1 LSGKL
6 QITNHKLQT
15 KYKLQITKNRLV
27 FFSLLWYSFVLKGRI
42 IMKQIFISYCHKD
55 EQWKKKVISHL
66 NILLMQGELEIWE
79 DRRLK
84 PGEEWNPG
92 IEKAI
97 RSSDAAILLIS
108 RYFLASSFIINKEVP
123 LILKQKDQGKITII
137 PLVVSPCLWEE
148 FDWLKALQVRPLD
161 GKRLSSFTRHKRNMV
176 LKDFTK
182 EIKAILNQKVQ
193 PVPGV
198 ESPEGEKT
206 KQEKIKVS
214 LSKLPTTGK
223 DLFGRKKELEILNQ
237 AWSDP
242 HTHVVTL
249 VAWGGVGKTALV
261 NHWLNMIERQD
272 YCGAQRVY
280 GWSFYSQGAEE
291 GKQASADE
299 FMQTT
304 LAWFGDRDPK
314 AGSGVEKGRRLAHL
328 IRQEKTLLILDGMEP
343 LQYPPGELH
352 GFDGLLKDQGLKTLL
367 KELAA
372 AHPGL
377 CVITTREPV
386 TDLADKL
393 DHSVKE
399 ILLEDLS
406 EEAGAQLLKN
416 LGVTGS
422 GNEIAQ
428 AVQEYG
434 GHALAL
440 NLLGNYLHSVHQG
453 DIRKRDKI
461 PALAKDRKKGRHA
474 RRVMEAYER
483 WLGDSAELNI
493 LRIMGLFDR
502 PVEKGA
508 LEALKGESPIMG
520 ITQKLQQL
528 SEEDWQWALSNLR
541 TANLLSKAD
550 PQKPGTLDCHPLIRE
565 HFGEKLKEENPE
577 GWKQAHTR
585 LYHYYKNLPGKKFPD
600 TLPEMEPLF
609 AAVAHGC
616 AAGLHQE
623 ALADVYWQRIK
634 RGDEHYSTAKLGAF
648 GSDLAAL
655 SHFSQV
661 PWSQPAPG
669 LRDDFKAA
677 VLNWAGFRL
686 RAVGRLQEA
695 IQPMKASLENVVN
708 QKKWEDAARGSG
720 NLSEL
725 VLSLGWVEEAVEY
738 AGQAVTHADNS
749 GDDFQKESKRTNLA
763 NALHHRGELE
773 EAEKWFREAEAMQ
786 KKRQPEYRYL
796 YSLRGFRFCDLLLG
810 QGRHQEVRERAEQTL
825 EWGEQFGYLL
835 DIALDCLSLGRA
847 WLMQTPAENT
857 GDFTRAMDY
866 LHQAVAGLRK
876 SGYQD
881 FLIKGLFARA
891 EGYRHMQE
899 FNAAREDLQEA
910 LEIAQLGSMNLFL
923 ADYHLEAGKLCFA
936 QGKQTDARKHFTTAK
951 KMMEEMGYGRKLKEV
966 TEALGRCR

>member
-1 LSGKL
+1 
-6 QITNHKLQT
+6 
-15 KYKLQITKNRLV
+15 
-27 FFSLLWYSFVLKGRI
+27 
-42 IMKQIFISYCHKD
+42 MKRIFISYSHED
-55 EQWKKKVISHL
+55 ELVKKRLVTHFEGLRK
-66 NILLMQGELEIWE
+66 QGKLAAWD
-79 DRRLK
+79 DRLIK
-84 PGEEWNPG
+84 AGQEWNNE
-92 IEKAI
+92 IETALNNA
-97 RSSDAAILLIS
+97 DAAVLLIS
-108 RYFLASSFIINKEVP
+108 PGFLASDFIMEKEVP
-123 LILKQKDQGKITII
+123 FLLRRRQEKNICIYPLLIKGCSWQR
-137 PLVVSPCLWEE
+137 V
-148 FDWLKALQVRPLD
+148 DWLQALQVRPKHGIPLEDIKEPGMDTILAEFSGEILD
-161 GKRLSSFTRHKRNMV
+161 ILYQTKPGDTAGTCGEDSTGK
-176 LKDFTK
+176 
-182 EIKAILNQKVQ
+182 
-193 PVPGV
+193 G
-198 ESPEGEKT
+198 
-206 KQEKIKVS
+206 KIS

-237 AWSDP
+237 AWADP
-242 HTHVVTL
+242 HTHIVTL

-261 NHWLNMIERQD
+261 NHWLNIIERQD

-280 GWSFYSQGAEE
+280 GWSFYSQGAGE

-304 LAWFGDRDPK
+304 LGWFGDPDPT

-328 IRQEKTLLILDGMEP
+328 IRREKTLLILDGMEP

-386 TDLADKL
+386 TDLADKV
-393 DHSVKE
+393 DHAVKE

-406 EEAGAQLLKN
+406 EEAGVQLLKN
-416 LGVTGS
+416 LGVTGP
-422 GNEIAQ
+422 GKEMVQ

-440 NLLGNYLHSVHQG
+440 NLLGNYLHGVYQG
-453 DIRKRDKI
+453 DIRQRDKI

-474 RRVMEAYER
+474 RRVMEAYDR

-508 LEALKGESPIMG
+508 VEALKGESAIDG

-565 HFGEKLKEENPE
+565 HFGEKLKEENPD

-585 LYHYYKNLPGKKFPD
+585 LYHYYKNLPEKELPD

-616 AAGLHQE
+616 AAGLHRE
-623 ALADVYWQRIK
+623 AMDDVYWQRIS
-634 RGDEHYSTAKLGAF
+634 RGEKGYTVDKLGAF
-648 GSDLAAL
+648 GSDLAVL
-655 SHFSQV
+655 SHFFQV
-661 PWSQPAPG
+661 PWSQPAEG
-669 LRDDFKAA
+669 LTREAKAV
-677 VLNWAGFRL
+677 VLNWAGFDL

-695 IQPMKASLENVVN
+695 IQSMKVGLEMNIKQENWQASALN
-708 QKKWEDAARGSG
+708 AI
-720 NLSEL
+720 NLSHL
-725 VLSLGWVEEAVEY
+725 IMALGRVEEAVEY
-738 AGQAVTHADNS
+738 AGQALNHADKS
-749 GDDFQKESKRTNLA
+749 RDWQQGVGTRIALA
-763 NALHHRGELE
+763 DALHQRGELE
-773 EAEKWFREAEAMQ
+773 EAEKWFRAAEAIQ
-786 KKRQPEYRYL
+786 KKNEPLFYYL
-796 YSLRGFRFCDLLLG
+796 DSLQGFQFCDLLLG
-810 QGRHQEVRERAEQTL
+810 QGRHQEVRERAEKTL
-825 EWGEQFGYLL
+825 EWTIYISNPLL
-835 DIALDCLSLGRA
+835 SSALDNLSLGRA
-847 WLMQTPAENT
+847 RLMQTLAEKT

-881 FLIKGLFARA
+881 NLPRGLFARA
-891 EGYRHMQE
+891 EGYRHMKD

-910 LEIAQLGSMNLFL
+910 LEIAQQGGMNLFL

-936 QGKQTDARKHFTTAK
+936 QGKKTDARKHFNTAK
-951 KMMEEMGYGRKLKEV
+951 EMMVEMGYGRKLKEV
-966 TEALGRCR
+966 EEGLGK

>member
-1 LSGKL
+1 
-6 QITNHKLQT
+6 
-15 KYKLQITKNRLV
+15 
-27 FFSLLWYSFVLKGRI
+27 
-42 IMKQIFISYCHKD
+42 MKRIFISYSHED
-55 EQWKKKVISHL
+55 EQVKKRLVTHL
-66 NILLMQGELEIWE
+66 QGLRKQGKLASWD
-79 DRRLK
+79 DRLIK
-84 PGEEWNPG
+84 AGQEWNNE
-92 IEKAI
+92 IETALNNA
-97 RSSDAAILLIS
+97 DAAVLLIS
-108 RYFLASSFIINKEVP
+108 PGFLASDFIMEKEVP
-123 LILKQKDQGKITII
+123 FLLRRRQEQNICVFPLIIKGCNWQR
-137 PLVVSPCLWEE
+137 V
-148 FDWLKALQVRPLD
+148 DWLQSLQVRPKHGIPLED
-161 GKRLSSFTRHKRNMV
+161 IKEPGMDTILAEFT
-176 LKDFTK
+176 D
-182 EIKAILNQKVQ
+182 EILNILYQTK
-193 PVPGV
+193 PGDTAGTYW
-198 ESPEGEKT
+198 EDSTSPE
-206 KQEKIKVS
+206 KIS
-214 LSKLPTTGK
+214 ISKLPTTGK
-223 DLFGRKKELEILNQ
+223 DLFGREKELEILNQ

-242 HTHVVTL
+242 HTHIVTL

-261 NHWLNMIERQD
+261 KHWLNMVERKD

-304 LAWFGDRDPK
+304 LAWFGDQDPK

-352 GFDGLLKDQGLKTLL
+352 GFDGMLKDQGLKTLL

-372 AHPGL
+372 SHPGL
-377 CVITTREPV
+377 CVLTTREPV
-386 TDLADKL
+386 TDLADRV

-399 ILLEDLS
+399 ILLEHLS
-406 EEAGAQLLKN
+406 DEAGAQLLKN

-422 GNEIAQ
+422 DKEIVQ

-461 PALAKDRKKGRHA
+461 PALTMDRKKGRHA

-508 LEALKGESPIMG
+508 VEALKGESPITG
-520 ITQKLQQL
+520 ITQKLQEL

-550 PQKPGTLDCHPLIRE
+550 PQKPGTLDCHHLVRE
-565 HFGEKLKEENPE
+565 HFGEKLREENPD
-577 GWKQAHTR
+577 GWKEAHTR
-585 LYHYYKNLPGKKFPD
+585 LYRYYKNLPKKEFPD

-623 ALADVYWQRIK
+623 TLDDVFWK
-634 RGDEHYSTAKLGAF
+634 RTRRGKEMYILKKFGAF
-648 GSDLAAL
+648 GANLAAL
-655 SHFSQV
+655 SHFFLE

-669 LRDDFKAA
+669 LAEEAKAFI
-677 VLNWAGFRL
+677 LNEAGFGL
-686 RAVGRLQEA
+686 QAMGRLQEA
-695 IQPMKASLENVVN
+695 IQPIKAGLNSRAKNEDWEN
-708 QKKWEDAARGSG
+708 AARATS

-725 VLSLGWVEEAVEY
+725 VLALGRVEEAVGY
-738 AGQAVTHADNS
+738 ASQAVTHADNS
-749 GDDFQKESKRTNLA
+749 GDDFMKDSMRTTLA
-763 NALHHRGELE
+763 DALHQMGELE

-786 KKRQPEYRYL
+786 KKIQPEFHYL
-796 YSLRGFRFCDLLLG
+796 YTRRGFLFCDLLLG
-810 QGRHQEVRERAEQTL
+810 QGRHQEVRKRAEDTIKIAQRN
-825 EWGEQFGYLL
+825 EWLL
-835 DIALDCLSLGRA
+835 HIALDQLSLGRA
-847 WLMQTPAENT
+847 WMMQTLAEKT
-857 GDFTRAMDY
+857 GDFTRAGDY

-876 SGYQD
+876 AGQQQYLAPGL
-881 FLIKGLFARA
+881 LIRA
-891 EGYRHMQE
+891 ECFRHQQE
-899 FNAAREDLQEA
+899 FKAAWEDLQEA
-910 LEIAQLGSMNLFL
+910 LEIAQLGSMKLFL
-923 ADYHLEAGKLCFA
+923 ADYHLEAGKLCEA
-936 QGKQTDARKHFTTAK
+936 QGKQQDARKHFTTAK

-966 TEALGRCR
+966 EKALGSCH

>member
-1 LSGKL
+1 
-6 QITNHKLQT
+6 
-15 KYKLQITKNRLV
+15 
-27 FFSLLWYSFVLKGRI
+27 
-42 IMKQIFISYCHKD
+42 MKRIFISYSHED
-55 EQWKKKVISHL
+55 ELVKKRLVTHFEGLRK
-66 NILLMQGELEIWE
+66 QGKLAAWD
-79 DRRLK
+79 DRLIK
-84 PGEEWNPG
+84 AGQEWNNE
-92 IEKAI
+92 IETALNNA
-97 RSSDAAILLIS
+97 DAAVLLIS
-108 RYFLASSFIINKEVP
+108 PGFLASDFIMEKEVP
-123 LILKQKDQGKITII
+123 FLLRRRQEKNICIYPLLIKGCSWQR
-137 PLVVSPCLWEE
+137 V
-148 FDWLKALQVRPLD
+148 DWLQALQVRPKHGIPLEDIKEPGMDTILAEFSGEILD
-161 GKRLSSFTRHKRNMV
+161 ILYQTKPGDTAGTCGEDSTGK
-176 LKDFTK
+176 
-182 EIKAILNQKVQ
+182 
-193 PVPGV
+193 G
-198 ESPEGEKT
+198 
-206 KQEKIKVS
+206 KIS

-237 AWSDP
+237 AWADP
-242 HTHVVTL
+242 HTHIVTL

-261 NHWLNMIERQD
+261 NHWLNIIERQD

-280 GWSFYSQGAEE
+280 GWSFYSQGAGE

-304 LAWFGDRDPK
+304 LGWFGDPDPT

-328 IRQEKTLLILDGMEP
+328 IRREKTLLILDGMEP

-386 TDLADKL
+386 TDLADKV
-393 DHSVKE
+393 DHAVKE

-406 EEAGAQLLKN
+406 EEAGVQLLKN
-416 LGVTGS
+416 LGVTGP
-422 GNEIAQ
+422 GKEMVQ

-440 NLLGNYLHSVHQG
+440 NLLGNYLHGVYQG
-453 DIRKRDKI
+453 DIRQRDKI

-474 RRVMEAYER
+474 RRVMEAYDR

-508 LEALKGESPIMG
+508 VEALKGESAIDG

-565 HFGEKLKEENPE
+565 HFGEKLKEENPD

-585 LYHYYKNLPGKKFPD
+585 LYHYYKNLPEKELPD

-623 ALADVYWQRIK
+623 AGDDVFWQRI
-634 RGDEHYSTAKLGAF
+634 RRRDEHYTYHKLGAF

-655 SHFSQV
+655 SHFFQV
-661 PWSQPAPG
+661 PWSQPAVG
-669 LRDDFKAA
+669 LTEASKAF
-677 VLNWAGFRL
+677 VLNWVGFGL
-686 RAVGRLQEA
+686 KAVGRLREA
-695 IQPMKASLENVVN
+695 IQPMKAGLKLQAKN
-708 QKKWEDAARGSG
+708 EDWKNAASAAG

-725 VLSLGWVEEAVEY
+725 VLALGRVEEAVEY

-749 GDDFQKESKRTNLA
+749 NKWDMQMIMRTTLA
-763 NALHHRGELE
+763 DALHQRGKLE
-773 EAEKWFREAEAMQ
+773 KAEKWFREAEALQ
-786 KKRQPEYRYL
+786 KKSQPEYRYL
-796 YSLRGFRFCDLLLG
+796 YSLPGFRFCDLLLG
-810 QGRHQEVRERAEQTL
+810 QGRHQEVRERAEHAINISQRNNR
-825 EWGEQFGYLL
+825 LL
-835 DIALDCLSLGRA
+835 DIANDQLSLGRA
-847 WLMQTPAENT
+847 RLMQILAENT
-857 GDFTRAMDY
+857 GDFTKAMDY

-881 FLIKGLFARA
+881 NLPRGLFARA
-891 EGYRHMQE
+891 EGYRHMKD

-910 LEIAQLGSMNLFL
+910 LEIAQQGGMNLFL

-936 QGKQTDARKHFTTAK
+936 QGKKTDARKHFNTAK
-951 KMMEEMGYGRKLKEV
+951 EMMVEMGYGRKLKEV
-966 TEALGRCR
+966 EEGLGK